1 MKNAMLAF
9 IALIG
14 LCGPARAQQLTN
26 AQAVKIVVP
35 YKTVCSSVTIGTTAT
50 EITGNTAVVSTTGGI
65 SAVAV
70 LNFDT
75 ANTVYCSDNSGVASS
90 GNLIG
95 WPIAY
100 TPTTGPRAWQEWGL
114 STMQPWYCISS
125 GANTSIQVCK
135 VR

>member
-1 MKNAMLAF
+1 MKIMITLA
-9 IALIG
+9 ALIAFS
-14 LCGPARAQQLTN
+14 LPAKAQQITN

-50 EITGNTAVVSTTGGI
+50 ELTGNTSISTTTAGI
-65 SAVAV
+65 SALSV
-70 LNFDT
+70 LSFDT

-100 TPTTGPRAWQEWGL
+100 SPTTGPRAWQSWAL
-114 STMQPWYCISS
+114 STMQPWYCVASA
-125 GANTSIQVCK
+125 ANVSIEVCK